1 MILYTRVGSSLATA
15 DSMATFAELKFYDFV
30 ATILRTSE
38 DHGGR
43 ISFWKFLDNHVLDS
57 HLSHKQAGFAKTIKA
72 LFL

>member
-1 MILYTRVGSSLATA
+1 MILYTRIGSSLARV
-15 DSMATFAELKFYDFV
+15 DSVATFADLKFYDFV

-43 ISFWKFLDNHVLDS
+43 VSFWKSLDTHVPYS
-57 HLSHKQAGFAKTIKA
+57 PFSHKQAGFANIIKA